1 MPPKIIDST
10 THGFKGLLILTPKII
25 KGYCPALISLWA
37 AMDNEPSTVTSEVHI
52 ATLDSNVDVPCV
64 EDWNTYL
71 LTRDLN
77 VITMVT
83 VLLIVLST
91 FTVFANCIVIA
102 AISRAYIKGIPST
115 SSIALP
121 SLAARN
127 TDFSGHIKP
136 LNANLTEQKQFTRTA
151 NTDTTYHPSTDITV
165 TALGYTKSMPNVSTE
180 VDSQPRLPTSPVEM
194 EISTVDPPIKKRA
207 RSLKTIATPAP
218 IHNINDSFA
227 FNDTTATISK
237 GFTDSVDNIAFT
249 AKSTFSP
256 MSDTCS
262 ESSRS
267 STPEA
272 RSSINHTV
280 DSNTVAT
287 LKSTTSKAIPITAP
301 LKGCSSRVSISTITT
316 TNSSEENNT
325 HLRGRMFLPMGAARL
340 PSRNRSKTRLNAERS
355 SIPILLIFSM
365 AVSDALMGA
374 LVMPLSVVEIMN
386 NGKWPLGSVIC
397 QFRMYLDMALSTSS
411 VYHVAYL
418 ALDRYLCVCR
428 PYFHRTLSLRA
439 GILAVAVCWSVA
451 LLIPV
456 SLQIPGSSTTGVVQ
470 IPAVHCRLSNE
481 LDNIPNSVENSSLL
495 APSGRRSSVHVCA
508 QTLSKAANS
517 TCMSV
522 SFLIPLCIIF
532 ILYTLT
538 LIEIKSIS
546 KKRIALQATKRLDTL
561 TKNHKD
567 RNNVSEGTTAQLK
580 HDVPSDKENN
590 RKLSSTGCWNTINT
604 LKRCGRNLFQCR
616 KHRKGLGILSDVF
629 PSRFFVFSPMCFLR
643 SHNLSDMSLSR
654 FSASCYTC
662 FH

>member
-1 MPPKIIDST
+1 M
-10 THGFKGLLILTPKII
+10 
-25 KGYCPALISLWA
+25 
-37 AMDNEPSTVTSEVHI
+37 
-52 ATLDSNVDVPCV
+52 
-64 EDWNTYL
+64 
-71 LTRDLN
+71 
-77 VITMVT
+77 
-83 VLLIVLST
+83 
-91 FTVFANCIVIA
+91 
-102 AISRAYIKGIPST
+102 
-115 SSIALP
+115 
-121 SLAARN
+121 
-127 TDFSGHIKP
+127 
-136 LNANLTEQKQFTRTA
+136 
-151 NTDTTYHPSTDITV
+151 
-165 TALGYTKSMPNVSTE
+165 
-180 VDSQPRLPTSPVEM
+180 
-194 EISTVDPPIKKRA
+194 
-207 RSLKTIATPAP
+207 
-218 IHNINDSFA
+218 
-227 FNDTTATISK
+227 
-237 GFTDSVDNIAFT
+237 
-249 AKSTFSP
+249 
-256 MSDTCS
+256 
-262 ESSRS
+262 
-267 STPEA
+267 
-272 RSSINHTV
+272 
-280 DSNTVAT
+280 AT
-287 LKSTTSKAIPITAP
+287 LKSTTSKAIPITAS

-411 VYHVAYL
+411 VYHVACL

-428 PYFHRTLSLRA
+428 PYFHRTLSVRA

-481 LDNIPNSVENSSLL
+481 LDTIPNSVENSSLL

-616 KHRKGLGILSDVF
+616 KHRKGLSVTRNIRPHSNRQKMLT
-629 PSRFFVFSPMCFLR
+629 LR
-643 SHNLSDMSLSR
+643 VHQDLRNHVAKYSTAEEKS
-654 FSASCYTC
+654 SASGDKSSEPLRVRPRKQLSKTQRHLKAVKTIGLVVVC
-662 FH
+662 FTICWLPFVVYMVVWGVKDDETAYWTTLVVFWLAYFNSSLNPILYFGHETIRAALRDLLCNR